1 MKQSAEGHRKRLRER
16 YEKGGIRAFSERDAL
31 ELLLT
36 YAIPRRDV
44 KAVAGALLEEF
55 GSLQSVLSQPPSMLR
70 RVEGVGPSASV
81 LVNLASSITTLSLS
95 LPKRLQVMDSPGK
108 VKEYLEV
115 RMGTLRKESL
125 VALLLDSRNRLI
137 AECTLEYGTVDRSQ
151 VHPRNLVEKVISTGA
166 TGVILVHNHPGGVKR
181 ASSEDITLT
190 NRIGELGNTLGFRL
204 LDHLIVASG
213 ETLSLREEGLINTR

>member
-1 MKQSAEGHRKRLRER
+1 MKYPAEGHRKRLRER

-44 KAVAGALLEEF
+44 KGIAHALLDEF

-70 RVEGVGPSASV
+70 TVSGIGDAASI
-81 LVNLASSITTLSLS
+81 LINLTSSITTLSLS
-95 LPKRLQVMDSPGK
+95 LPKLLQVMDSPVK
-108 VKEYLEV
+108 VKEYLGV

-151 VHPRNLVEKVISTGA
+151 VHPRNLVEKVIATGA
-166 TGVILVHNHPGGVKR
+166 TAVILIHNHPGGVRK
-181 ASSEDITLT
+181 ASSEDIELT
-190 NRIGELGNTLGFRL
+190 RNISDLGKTLGFRL
-204 LDHLIVASG
+204 LDHIIVAAG
-213 ETLSLREEGLINTR
+213 DTLSMSEEGLIERT